1 MKEIGIQKQTTEIVQ
16 QAKANTR
23 KIEDYKA
30 KLRQSAMGG
39 LITNDLKNKVDK
51 LRLLEAKKEVEPSEV
66 DEKEGD

>member
-1 MKEIGIQKQTTEIVQ
+1 
-16 QAKANTR
+16 
-23 KIEDYKA
+23 
-30 KLRQSAMGG
+30 MGG